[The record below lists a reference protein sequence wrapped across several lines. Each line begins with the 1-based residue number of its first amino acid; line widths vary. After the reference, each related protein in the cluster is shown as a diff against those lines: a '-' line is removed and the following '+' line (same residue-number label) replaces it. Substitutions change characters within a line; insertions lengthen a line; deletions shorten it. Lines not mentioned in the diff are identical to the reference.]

1 VTVSDDLFAQ
11 CLREAVTLSG
21 PMMGAMARNA
31 VDLMRA
37 RQATETELP
46 ARMDM
51 GDAADALER
60 QSAFLSERFPLVLK
74 QTLDKAVLPG
84 SESQAKPAAAA
95 LRFDQLELMD
105 DAQVQGRIDT
115 ARLQQ
120 SLALA
125 CERELSELDGLVCGA
140 RGLAQ
145 VQPDRNPLRPPTYGT
160 ALFDLL
166 ALMTGSA
173 AQRVLWMQY
182 LGASAGAQLRKVYQQ
197 LIQSLQA
204 QQVQAVVYSRNASSG
219 AQLGQRFDQQ
229 RSDLQGNTPQRS
241 GSAERSAAPR
251 LTVNQLRQVLH
262 SDHFAPQDA
271 NEPTLDDVQGDLDE
285 LHALVQRLAGGAGSA
300 AQASTQGQ
308 SEAKAQTDENNEERK
323 SDDEVAQDV
332 VRMMVDNLCD
342 DQRLLQAVRDWVGTL
357 EPALLALV
365 QVDKRFLNDEQH
377 PARQMLDAVTAR
389 SLGFSSEAA
398 EGFVEFFAPV
408 KRACTSLQPHDMANA
423 QPFALAWQSIQ
434 HAWSEQKSA
443 MQVHREQAMQALL
456 QAEQRNLL
464 AEKIALEVTRRED
477 ARLAPIF
484 VKQFLAGPWSQ
495 VLATARLSSALVQEA
510 QIYLNVIADLLWS
523 AVPEEALRN
532 RQRLVRTI
540 PGMLATLRAGLVTIN
555 SPDAHNAAFF
565 TQLMHVHETAL
576 KAKGSAQ
583 LADKPQVPGTAVRAE
598 TRPAPIDREVL
609 EKALQ
614 RNDEDAVWLAP
625 QEMRDSGFISGYP
638 DDEESSPEDTLPM
651 QYIDEVAPETPN
663 DVASH
668 SQPETSAVGDVL
680 VIEPPALGSWV
691 EFLSNGAWV
700 RAQLTWASPHG
711 TLFMFTGAAGNP
723 YSMTRRALDKMQAR
737 ESMRIITQD
746 SVVVGALNAVAQA
759 ALRNSVEAR

>member
-1 VTVSDDLFAQ
+1 VTIADDLFAQ

-21 PMMGAMARNA
+21 PMMGSMARNA
-31 VDLMRA
+31 IDLMRA
-37 RQATETELP
+37 RQAAETELP

-60 QSAFLSERFPLVLK
+60 QSAFLSERFPAILQ

-84 SESQAKPAAAA
+84 SENQAKPAVTA

-105 DAQVQGRIDT
+105 DTQVQGRIET

-125 CERELSELDGLVCGA
+125 CERELSELDGLVCSA
-140 RGLAQ
+140 RGLAH
-145 VQPDRNPLRPPTYGT
+145 VQPDRNPLRPPSYST
-160 ALFDLL
+160 ALVDLL
-166 ALMTGSA
+166 KQAGCSP
-173 AQRVLWMQY
+173 AQRALWMQY
-182 LGASAGAQLRKVYQQ
+182 LGASAGTQLRKVYQK
-197 LIQSLQA
+197 LIESLQA
-204 QQVQAVVYSRNASSG
+204 QKVQAVVYSRSVSSA
-219 AQLGQRFDQQ
+219 AQTGQRYDQP
-229 RSDLQGNTPQRS
+229 RNDPQGNAAQ
-241 GSAERSAAPR
+241 RSAAPR
-251 LTVNQLRQVLH
+251 LTVSQLRQVLH
-262 SDHFAPQDA
+262 SDHFASQDA
-271 NEPTLDDVQGDLDE
+271 NEPMLDDVQGDLDE
-285 LHALVQRLAGGAGSA
+285 LHALVQRLGGNSG
-300 AQASTQGQ
+300 QAEQTSTQEQ
-308 SEAKAQTDENNEERK
+308 PDANAQTLESKEEHK
-323 SDDEVAQDV
+323 SDDAVAQDV

-357 EPALLALV
+357 EPPLLALV
-365 QVDKRFLNDEQH
+365 VVDKTFLNSEKH

-398 EGFVEFFAPV
+398 EGFSDFFVPV
-408 KRACTSLQPHDMANA
+408 QRACASLQPGDMATA
-423 QPFALAWQSIQ
+423 QPFALAWQFIQ
-434 HAWSEQKSA
+434 RAWSAQKSS

-477 ARLAPIF
+477 ARFAPVF

-495 VLATARLSSALVQEA
+495 VLATARLSPALAQEA
-510 QIYLNVIADLLWS
+510 QTCLNVIADLLWS

-532 RQRLVRTI
+532 RQRLVRMI
-540 PGMLATLRAGLVTIN
+540 PGMLATLRAGLATIN
-555 SPDAHNAAFF
+555 SPEAQSAAFF
-565 TQLMHVHETAL
+565 AELMQVHEATL
-576 KAKGSAQ
+576 KAKVPVQPANIASVVDTPIQAQASA
-583 LADKPQVPGTAVRAE
+583 APVNRE
-598 TRPAPIDREVL
+598 TLGE
-609 EKALQ
+609 ALQ
-614 RNDEDAVWLAP
+614 HSDEDTLWLAP
-625 QEMRDSGFISGYP
+625 QEMRDSGFVSGYSE
-638 DDEESSPEDTLPM
+638 DDESSAENTLPM
-651 QYIDEVAPETPN
+651 QYSDEVEPMAPPQVSNDQLSETG
-663 DVASH
+663 VA
-668 SQPETSAVGDVL
+668 GDAL

-759 ALRNSVEAR
+759 ALRNSVNAP

>member
-1 VTVSDDLFAQ
+1 
-11 CLREAVTLSG
+11 
-21 PMMGAMARNA
+21 MGAMARNA
-31 VDLMRA
+31 VELMRA
-37 RQATETELP
+37 RQAAETELP

-60 QSAFLSERFPLVLK
+60 QIVFLSERFPPILK
-74 QTLDKAVLPG
+74 QTLDQVVLPG
-84 SESQAKPAAAA
+84 SVSQAKPTAAT
-95 LRFDQLELMD
+95 LRFNQLELMD
-105 DAQVQGRIDT
+105 DAQVQGRIET

-120 SLALA
+120 NLALA
-125 CERELSELDGLVCGA
+125 CERELSELDGLVCSA
-140 RGLAQ
+140 RGLAH
-145 VQPDRNPLRPPTYGT
+145 VQPDRNPLRPPAYSDAMGE
-160 ALFDLL
+160 LL
-166 ALMTGSA
+166 SLTTGSA
-173 AQRVLWMQY
+173 AQRALWMQY
-182 LGASAGAQLRKVYQQ
+182 LGASAGAQLRKAYQT
-197 LIQSLQA
+197 LIELLKA
-204 QQVQAVVYSRNASSG
+204 QQVQAVVYRGSASPVAQTAQRYDHQRSNSQSSG
-219 AQLGQRFDQQ
+219 GA
-229 RSDLQGNTPQRS
+229 
-241 GSAERSAAPR
+241 SAERSAAPR

-271 NEPTLDDVQGDLDE
+271 SGQAAGELQDDLDQ
-285 LHALVQRLAGGAGSA
+285 LHALVQSMGVHMDDVT
-300 AQASTQGQ
+300 QAKTQ
-308 SEAKAQTDENNEERK
+308 TNESKEEHK
-323 SDDEVAQDV
+323 SDDAVAQDV

-357 EPALLALV
+357 EPPLLALV
-365 QVDKRFLNDEQH
+365 LVDKTFLNDEKH
-377 PARQMLDAVTAR
+377 PARQILDAVTAR

-398 EGFVEFFAPV
+398 EGFTDFFVPV
-408 KRACTSLQPHDMANA
+408 QRACASLQPGDMATA
-423 QPFALAWQSIQ
+423 QPFTLAWQSIQ
-434 HAWSEQKSA
+434 RAWSEQKSV
-443 MQVHREQAMQALL
+443 MQVQREQAMQALL

-495 VLATARLSSALVQEA
+495 VLAMARLSSAMAQEA
-510 QIYLNVIADLLWS
+510 QTYLNVIADLLWS

-540 PGMLATLRAGLVTIN
+540 PGMLATLRAGLATIN
-555 SPDAHNAAFF
+555 SPQAQSAAFF
-565 TQLMHVHETAL
+565 TELMKVHEVAM
-576 KAKGSAQ
+576 KAKLPAQ
-583 LADKPQVPGTAVRAE
+583 LAGKAPVVNAVEQAE
-598 TRPAPIDREVL
+598 IKATPVNSETPD
-609 EKALQ
+609 KALE
-614 RNDEDAVWLAP
+614 RIDEDTLWLAP
-625 QEMRDSGFISGYP
+625 QEMRDSGFVSGYAE
-638 DDEESSPEDTLPM
+638 DDESSAENTSPM
-651 QYIDEVAPETPN
+651 QYSDEVAPEVPPQVPTGQPSEAG
-663 DVASH
+663 VA
-668 SQPETSAVGDVL
+668 GDAL

>member
-1 VTVSDDLFAQ
+1 
-11 CLREAVTLSG
+11 
-21 PMMGAMARNA
+21 MMGVMARNA

-37 RQATETELP
+37 RQSTQTELS

-60 QSAFLSERFPLVLK
+60 QIAFLCERFPPILK
-74 QTLDKAVLPG
+74 QTLDKAILPG
-84 SESQAKPAAAA
+84 NKSQAKPSAAI

-105 DAQVQGRIDT
+105 DAQVQGRIET

-120 SLALA
+120 NLALA
-125 CERELSELDGLVCGA
+125 CERELSELDGLVCSA
-140 RGLAQ
+140 QGLAH
-145 VQPDRNPLRPPTYGT
+145 VQPDRNPLRPPTYST
-160 ALFDLL
+160 AMVDLL
-166 ALMTGSA
+166 ALMAGSP
-173 AQRVLWMQY
+173 AQRALWMQY

-197 LIQSLQA
+197 LISSLQA
-204 QQVQAVVYSRNASSG
+204 QQVQAVVYSRSTSSA
-219 AQLGQRFDQQ
+219 AQTGHGNQQQ
-229 RSDLQGNTPQRS
+229 RSNTQGQAPQRS
-241 GSAERSAAPR
+241 SAERSAAPR

-262 SDHFAPQDA
+262 SDHFAPPDA

-285 LHALVQRLAGGAGSA
+285 LQALVHRLAGA
-300 AQASTQGQ
+300 AEGTAPVNTQQQA
-308 SEAKAQTDENNEERK
+308 EAKTLTDETKEVHR

-365 QVDKRFLNDEQH
+365 LVDKTFLNDEKH

-398 EGFVEFFAPV
+398 EGFTDFFVPV
-408 KRACTSLQPHDMANA
+408 QRACANLQPHDITNA

-434 HAWSEQKSA
+434 RAWSEQKSS
-443 MQVHREQAMQALL
+443 MQMHREQAVQALL

-477 ARLAPIF
+477 ARQAPIF

-495 VLATARLSSALVQEA
+495 VLATARLSSSLAQEA
-510 QIYLNVIADLLWS
+510 QTYLNVIDDLLWS
-523 AVPEEALRN
+523 AVHEDALRN
-532 RQRLVRTI
+532 KQRLVRTI
-540 PGMLATLRAGLVTIN
+540 PGMLATLRAGLATIN
-555 SPDAHNAAFF
+555 SPEAHNAAFF
-565 TQLMHVHETAL
+565 TQLMHVHEAIL
-576 KAKGSAQ
+576 KVKGPAQ
-583 LADKPQVPGTAVRAE
+583 LPDKTQVLATATTPEA
-598 TRPAPIDREVL
+598 TSAPVNREALEEVL
-609 EKALQ
+609 E

-625 QEMRDSGFISGYP
+625 QEARDSGFISDYS
-638 DDEESSPEDTLPM
+638 DEEDSSPENTLPM
-651 QYIDEVAPETPN
+651 QYSDEVATEVVTPLQATN
-663 DVASH
+663 TAAAVDDV
-668 SQPETSAVGDVL
+668 GNL
-680 VIEPPALGSWV
+680 LIIEPPALGSWV
-691 EFLSNGAWV
+691 EFLSNNVWV

>member
-31 VDLMRA
+31 VDLIRA
-37 RQATETELP
+37 RQAAETELP

-60 QSAFLSERFPLVLK
+60 QVDFLSERFVPILTLA
-74 QTLDKAVLPG
+74 LDKAVLPCNVN
-84 SESQAKPAAAA
+84 QAKPAATA

-120 SLALA
+120 NLALA
-125 CERELSELDGLVCGA
+125 CERELSELDGLVCSA
-140 RGLAQ
+140 RGLAH
-145 VQPDRNPLRPPTYGT
+145 VQPDRNPLRPPTYST
-160 ALFDLL
+160 ALVDLL
-166 ALMTGSA
+166 AQAAGSP

-182 LGASAGAQLRKVYQQ
+182 LGASAGAQLRKVYQK
-197 LIQSLQA
+197 LIDSLQV
-204 QQVQAVVYSRNASSG
+204 QQVQAVAYSRGASPV
-219 AQLGQRFDQQ
+219 GQTGKRYDLQ
-229 RSDLQGNTPQRS
+229 RSDQQDNAPQRS
-241 GSAERSAAPR
+241 GANERSAAPR

-262 SDHFAPQDA
+262 SDYFAQQDA

-285 LHALVQRLAGGAGSA
+285 LHALVQRLAGGAGGA
-300 AQASTQGQ
+300 AQASTPGQ
-308 SEAKAQTDENNEERK
+308 PGAKVQTDESKEEHR
-323 SDDEVAQDV
+323 SDDQVAQDV

-357 EPALLALV
+357 EPPLLALV
-365 QVDKRFLNDEQH
+365 LVDKRFLNDEKH

-398 EGFVEFFAPV
+398 EGFAEFFAPV
-408 KRACTSLQPHDMANA
+408 QRACTSLQPHDMANV
-423 QPFALAWQSIQ
+423 QPFALAWESIQ
-434 HAWSEQKSA
+434 RAWSEQKSA
-443 MQVHREQAMQALL
+443 MQIHREQAMQALL

-477 ARLAPIF
+477 ARQAPIF

-495 VLATARLSSALVQEA
+495 VLATARLSSALAHEA
-510 QIYLNVIADLLWS
+510 QTYLNVIADLLWS

-540 PGMLATLRAGLVTIN
+540 PGMLATLRAGLTTIE
-555 SPDAHNAAFF
+555 SPESRDAAFF
-565 TQLMHVHETAL
+565 TQLMHVHEAVL
-576 KAKGSAQ
+576 KAKGPAQ
-583 LADKPQVPGTAVRAE
+583 PADKPQVLDAA
-598 TRPAPIDREVL
+598 TRTEASSAPINRQAL
-609 EKALQ
+609 EKTLE

-625 QEMRDSGFISGYP
+625 QEVRDSGFISGYP

-651 QYIDEVAPETPN
+651 QYSDEVAPEVPN
-663 DVASH
+663 H
-668 SQPETSAVGDVL
+668 LPTHLQPENGSVGDVL

-759 ALRNSVEAR
+759 ALRNSVEAS

>member
-1 VTVSDDLFAQ
+1 VTFTDDLFAQ

-21 PMMGAMARNA
+21 PMMGSMTRNA
-31 VDLMRA
+31 IDLMLA
-37 RQATETELP
+37 RQAAETDLP

-60 QSAFLSERFPLVLK
+60 QVDFLSERFPTILQ
-74 QTLDKAVLPG
+74 QTLDKALLPG
-84 SESQAKPAAAA
+84 SESQTRPAATA

-105 DAQVQGRIDT
+105 DAQVQGRIET

-125 CERELSELDGLVCGA
+125 CERELSELDGLVCSA
-140 RGLAQ
+140 RGLAH
-145 VQPDRNPLRPPTYGT
+145 VQPDRNPLRPPTYST
-160 ALFDLL
+160 ALVDLL
-166 ALMTGSA
+166 ALTAGSP

-182 LGASAGAQLRKVYQQ
+182 LGASAGTQLRKVYQK
-197 LIQSLQA
+197 LIESLQA
-204 QQVQAVVYSRNASSG
+204 QQVQAVVYSKSASPA
-219 AQLGQRFDQQ
+219 AQTGQRNEQPRRDPQA
-229 RSDLQGNTPQRS
+229 NAPQRS
-241 GSAERSAAPR
+241 GGTGRNVASR

-262 SDHFAPQDA
+262 SDHFTQQDI
-271 NEPTLDDVQGDLDE
+271 NESTLDDVQGDLDE
-285 LHALVQRLAGGAGSA
+285 LHALVQRLAGGAQGA
-300 AQASTQGQ
+300 PPASTLKQ
-308 SEAKAQTDENNEERK
+308 SEDKAQTSESKEESK
-323 SDDEVAQDV
+323 SDNEVAQDV
-332 VRMMVDNLCD
+332 VRMMVDNLCN

-357 EPALLALV
+357 EPPLLALV
-365 QVDKRFLNDEQH
+365 LVDKTFLNNEKH

-398 EGFVEFFAPV
+398 EGFADFFTPV
-408 KRACTSLQPHDMANA
+408 QRACTNLQPNGMATA

-434 HAWSEQKSA
+434 SAWAEQKSA
-443 MQVHREQAMQALL
+443 MQMHREQAMQALL

-477 ARLAPIF
+477 ARFAPIF

-495 VLATARLSSALVQEA
+495 VLATARLSSALAQEA
-510 QIYLNVIADLLWS
+510 QTYLNVITDLLWS

-532 RQRLVRTI
+532 RQRLARTI
-540 PGMLATLRAGLVTIN
+540 PGMLAILRAGLATIN
-555 SPDAHNAAFF
+555 SPEAHSTAFF
-565 TQLMHVHETAL
+565 TELMQVHEAAL
-576 KAKGSAQ
+576 KARGPAQ
-583 LADKPQVPGTAVRAE
+583 LAGKVQVADTAGQTQVNATPINRE
-598 TRPAPIDREVL
+598 TLD
-609 EKALQ
+609 KALE
-614 RNDEDAVWLAP
+614 RSDEETVWLAP
-625 QEMRDSGFISGYP
+625 QEVRDSGFVPGYAE
-638 DDEESSPEDTLPM
+638 DDASSAENTLPM
-651 QYIDEVAPETPN
+651 QYSGEVAPEASLQMSTDQPSETG
-663 DVASH
+663 VA
-668 SQPETSAVGDVL
+668 ADAL
-680 VIEPPALGSWV
+680 VIEPPAFGSWV

-759 ALRNSVEAR
+759 ALRNSVEAG

>member
-1 VTVSDDLFAQ
+1 
-11 CLREAVTLSG
+11 
-21 PMMGAMARNA
+21 MMGAMARNA

-37 RQATETELP
+37 RQGAETELP

-60 QSAFLSERFPLVLK
+60 QIVFLSERFSPILR

-84 SESQAKPAAAA
+84 NESQAKPAATA
-95 LRFDQLELMD
+95 LRFNQLELMD

-125 CERELSELDGLVCGA
+125 CERELSELDGLVCSA
-140 RGLAQ
+140 RGLAH
-145 VQPDRNPLRPPTYGT
+145 VQPDRNPLRPPTYST

-166 ALMTGSA
+166 ALTAGSP
-173 AQRVLWMQY
+173 AQRALWMQY
-182 LGASAGAQLRKVYQQ
+182 LGASAGAQLRKVYQK
-197 LIQSLQA
+197 LIESLQA
-204 QQVQAVVYSRNASSG
+204 QQVQAVVYSRSASP
-219 AQLGQRFDQQ
+219 AVQTGQRYDQQ
-229 RSDLQGNTPQRS
+229 RSDPQGNAPQRS
-241 GSAERSAAPR
+241 GASGRSAAPR

-271 NEPTLDDVQGDLDE
+271 YEPTLDDVQGDLDE
-285 LHALVQRLAGGAGSA
+285 LHALVQRLAGGGGST
-300 AQASTQGQ
+300 AQTSTQEQ
-308 SEAKAQTDENNEERK
+308 PEAKAQIDESSKEEHK

-332 VRMMVDNLCD
+332 VRMMVDNLCN
-342 DQRLLQAVRDWVGTL
+342 DQRLVQAVRDWVGTL
-357 EPALLALV
+357 EPSLLALV
-365 QVDKRFLNDEQH
+365 LVDKTFLNDEGH

-398 EGFVEFFAPV
+398 EGFSDFFVPV
-408 KRACTSLQPHDMANA
+408 QRACANLQPGDMATA

-434 HAWSEQKSA
+434 RAWSEQKSA
-443 MQVHREQAMQALL
+443 MQMHREQAMQALL

-464 AEKIALEVTRRED
+464 AEKIALEVTRRDD
-477 ARLAPIF
+477 ARLVPIF

-495 VLATARLSSALVQEA
+495 VLATARLSSALAQEA
-510 QIYLNVIADLLWS
+510 QTYLNVIADLLWS

-532 RQRLVRTI
+532 RQRLARTI
-540 PGMLATLRAGLVTIN
+540 PGMLATLRAGLATIN
-555 SPDAHNAAFF
+555 SPEAHSAAFF
-565 TQLMHVHETAL
+565 TELMHVHEAVL
-576 KAKGSAQ
+576 KAKGPAQ
-583 LADKPQVPGTAVRAE
+583 LADKPQVLDAAARTE
-598 TRPAPIDREVL
+598 TSPAPIGREAL
-609 EKALQ
+609 EKTLE
-614 RNDEDAVWLAP
+614 RSDEDTLWLAP

-651 QYIDEVAPETPN
+651 QYSDEVAPEVPN
-663 DVASH
+663 DVPAYQ
-668 SQPETSAVGDVL
+668 QPEIGAVGDVL

-746 SVVVGALNAVAQA
+746 SVVVGALNAVTQA
-759 ALRNSVEAR
+759 ALRNSVNAR

>member
-1 VTVSDDLFAQ
+1 
-11 CLREAVTLSG
+11 
-21 PMMGAMARNA
+21 MMGAMARNA
-31 VDLMRA
+31 VELMRA
-37 RQATETELP
+37 RQAAETELL

-60 QSAFLSERFPLVLK
+60 QIVFLSDRFPPILK
-74 QTLDKAVLPG
+74 QTLDQAVLSG
-84 SESQAKPAAAA
+84 SVSQAKPMAAT
-95 LRFDQLELMD
+95 LRFNQLELMD
-105 DAQVQGRIDT
+105 DAQVQGRIET

-125 CERELSELDGLVCGA
+125 CERELSELDGLVCSA
-140 RGLAQ
+140 RGLAH
-145 VQPDRNPLRPPTYGT
+145 VQPDRNPLRPPSYST
-160 ALFDLL
+160 ALVDLL
-166 ALMTGSA
+166 EQVAISP
-173 AQRVLWMQY
+173 AQRALWMQY
-182 LGASAGAQLRKVYQQ
+182 LGASAGVQLRKVYQK
-197 LIQSLQA
+197 LIESLQA
-204 QQVQAVVYSRNASSG
+204 QKVQAVVYSRSVSS
-219 AQLGQRFDQQ
+219 AVQTGQRYDQP
-229 RSDLQGNTPQRS
+229 RNDPQGNAPQRGGAS
-241 GSAERSAAPR
+241 GRSAAPR

-262 SDHFAPQDA
+262 SDHFASQDA
-271 NEPTLDDVQGDLDE
+271 SEPTLDDLQGDLDE
-285 LHALVQRLAGGAGSA
+285 LHALVQRLGGNSGRAE
-300 AQASTQGQ
+300 QASTQEQ
-308 SEAKAQTDENNEERK
+308 RDANAQTLESKEEHK
-323 SDDEVAQDV
+323 SDDAVAQDV

-357 EPALLALV
+357 ELPLLALV
-365 QVDKRFLNDEQH
+365 LVDKTFLNNEKH

-398 EGFVEFFAPV
+398 EGFSDFFLPV
-408 KRACTSLQPHDMANA
+408 QRVCASLQPGDMATA
-423 QPFALAWQSIQ
+423 QPFTLAWQSIQ
-434 HAWSEQKSA
+434 RAWSEQKSV

-477 ARLAPIF
+477 ARFAPIF

-495 VLATARLSSALVQEA
+495 VLATARLSSAMAQEA
-510 QIYLNVIADLLWS
+510 QTYLNVIADLLWS
-523 AVPEEALRN
+523 AVPEETLRN

-540 PGMLATLRAGLVTIN
+540 PGMLATLRAGLATIN
-555 SPDAHNAAFF
+555 SPEAHNAAFF
-565 TQLMHVHETAL
+565 TELMHVHEAVL
-576 KAKGSAQ
+576 KAKGPAQ
-583 LADKPQVPGTAVRAE
+583 LADKPQVLDVAARTE
-598 TRPAPIDREVL
+598 TNPAPIGREALEKVL
-609 EKALQ
+609 E

-651 QYIDEVAPETPN
+651 QYSDEVAPEVPN
-663 DVASH
+663 EVPAYQ
-668 SQPETSAVGDVL
+668 QPETGAVGDVL

-759 ALRNSVEAR
+759 ALRNSVNAR